1 MSAFNSYQLE
11 NMDGD
16 KIKIIAS
23 INKDIA
29 IMTDTFVDLV
39 SDIPF
44 VSSLNVSR
52 RFVWILEE
60 TG

>member
-1 MSAFNSYQLE
+1 MSASNSYQLE
-11 NMDGD
+11 NMDSD

-29 IMTDTFVDLV
+29 IMTDTFVSLV

>member
-16 KIKIIAS
+16 KIKIVAS

-29 IMTDTFVDLV
+29 IMIDTFVDLV

>member
-1 MSAFNSYQLE
+1 MSASNSYQLE
-11 NMDGD
+11 NMDGE

-44 VSSLNVSR
+44 ISTFNVSR

>member
-1 MSAFNSYQLE
+1 MSASNSYQLE
-11 NMDGD
+11 NMDSD

-29 IMTDTFVDLV
+29 IMTDTFVGLV

-44 VSSLNVSR
+44 ISSLNVSR

>member
-1 MSAFNSYQLE
+1 
-11 NMDGD
+11 MDSD

-29 IMTDTFVDLV
+29 IMIDTFVDLV

>member
-1 MSAFNSYQLE
+1 
-11 NMDGD
+11 MDGD

-39 SDIPF
+39 SDISF
-44 VSSLNVSR
+44 ISTFNVSR